1 MKATQLMTRDV
12 RCILPETS
20 IAEAF
25 RLMHELGVRHLP
37 VVREGMLVGMVSDR
51 DFLGYATRTRDGGL
65 VFSNKVTAG
74 QVMSMDPVVGLQGA
88 PVSELADTMLTK
100 HIDSL
105 PIVGEGRRLVGL
117 VTSADLLTLLL
128 ERAEPLPMTFRIRP
142 TVSA

>member
-37 VVREGMLVGMVSDR
+37 VVREGMLVGIVSDR
-51 DFLGYATRTRDGGL
+51 DFLGYATRARDGGL

-74 QVMSMDPVVGLQGA
+74 QVMTLDPVVGLQGA
-88 PVSELADTMLTK
+88 PVSELANTMLTK

>member
-20 IAEAF
+20 LAEAF

-37 VVREGMLVGMVSDR
+37 VVREGRLVGVVSDR
-51 DFLGYATRTRDGGL
+51 DFLGYATLARDGAL

-74 QVMSMDPVVGLQGA
+74 QVMSLDPVVGLQGA
-88 PVSELADTMLTK
+88 PVSELANTMLTK
-100 HIDSL
+100 HIDCL

-142 TVSA
+142 SVSA

>member
-12 RCILPETS
+12 RCILPETT
-20 IAEAF
+20 IAEAY

-51 DFLGYATRTRDGGL
+51 DFLGYATRSRDGAL